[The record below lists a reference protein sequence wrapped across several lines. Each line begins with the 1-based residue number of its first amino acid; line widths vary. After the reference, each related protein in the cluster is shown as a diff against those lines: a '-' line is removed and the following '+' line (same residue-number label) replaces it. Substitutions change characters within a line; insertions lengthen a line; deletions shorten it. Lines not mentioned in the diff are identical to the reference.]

1 MDRTNE
7 ELCLLIQSGNQ
18 EAKQDICIKNKR
30 LVSKVAA
37 KYFDTYGNTLEIE
50 DLEQVGYLGL
60 LTAADKFSV
69 DRDVKFSTYAV
80 HWIKREMMREISDHG
95 FAVKI
100 PARTMDKIA
109 KCINLETSFMQDGLT
124 GKERVQA
131 IADTLD
137 MTISEVEKYL
147 AMREKYFQNISLN
160 IYTDED
166 NTTMLSD
173 EIVDE
178 SLPLPGEEM
187 ECSDC
192 RKMLLSA
199 ISGLNPQEQKIVKY
213 RYGFIGDK
221 PYSIAE
227 LSTKLNLGEERIR
240 QVEELALR
248 KLKYMM
254 KKNDAT
260 ANRRCPQ
267 TYRDIICL

>member
-37 KYFDTYGNTLEIE
+37 KYVDTYGNTLDIE
-50 DLEQVGYLGL
+50 DLEQVGCLGL

-173 EIVDE
+173 EIADE
-178 SLPLPGEEM
+178 GLPLPGEEM

-199 ISGLNPQEQKIVKY
+199 ISELNPQEQKIIKY

-227 LSTKLNLGEERIR
+227 LSAKLNLGEERIR

-254 KKNDAT
+254 RN
-260 ANRRCPQ
+260 NR
-267 TYRDIICL
+267 LGAV